1 MKILHLV
8 HNYFPSMGGA
18 QLVFQKLSEGFV
30 EGFGDKV
37 TVLTTNALRSP
48 GFVDNEFLPPGDE
61 LVNGVVVR
69 RFQYWR
75 KSGAVLKRVL
85 RVANRAR
92 LPFREYL
99 EPLRTGPIS
108 PAMFFATRRTDADVV
123 ASVGFPF
130 LQMYYSLGPGRAPLV
145 LFGALH
151 LHDDHISPPVLRAI
165 EQAQAYVAFTRY
177 ERDVLVRNNVAP
189 DRVHVVGLGVDVDR
203 FARADGSAIRAR
215 YGIGDA
221 PVVAF
226 IGRQARYKGVDV
238 LVRAMT
244 PVWDRCPE
252 AYLVL
257 AGSRTEFSD
266 EVEALVQALPT
277 AKRDRVIITYDF
289 SEEEKPQWFAAC
301 DVFVTVSTDE
311 SFGIVFVE
319 AWAAGKP
326 VIGGRINAVECVI
339 REGEDGFLVP
349 CREPEPLTLA
359 IDRLLGDETLR
370 TRLGRSG
377 YAKVRAEHD
386 WPTVTDRIHRIY
398 EGVR

>member
-8 HNYFPSMGGA
+8 HNYHPSTGGA
-18 QLVFQKLSEGFV
+18 QLVFQKLSEGFASR
-30 EGFGDKV
+30 FGDEV
-37 TVLTTNALRSP
+37 TVLTTNAMRSP
-48 GFVDNEFLPPGDE
+48 SFAVNEFLPPGDE
-61 LVNGVVVR
+61 VVNGVLVR
-69 RFQYWR
+69 RFPYWR
-75 KSGAVLKRVL
+75 KSGPVLKQVL

-108 PAMFFATRRTDADVV
+108 PAMFMAARGTEADVV
-123 ASVGFPF
+123 ASIGFPF
-130 LQMYYSLGPGRAPLV
+130 LQMYYGLGSHRPPVV

-151 LHDDHISPPVLRAI
+151 VHDDHISPPVLRAI
-165 EQAQAYVAFTRY
+165 EHSQAYIAFTQY
-177 ERDVLVRNNVAP
+177 EKDVLLRNNILR
-189 DRVHVVGLGVDVDR
+189 DRIHVVGLGVDVDR
-203 FARADGSAIRAR
+203 FARANGSAIRAR
-215 YGIGDA
+215 YGLDDA
-221 PVVAF
+221 PVVGF

-244 PVWDRCPE
+244 SVWDRCPN

-257 AGSRTEFSD
+257 AGSRTEFSH
-266 EVEALVQALPT
+266 EVEQLVEALPT
-277 AKRDRVIITYDF
+277 AKRDRVIIAYDF

-319 AWAAGKP
+319 AWACGKP

-349 CREPEPLTLA
+349 CREPAPLASA
-359 IDRLLGDETLR
+359 IERLLGDEALR
-370 TRLGRSG
+370 TRLGRNG

-386 WPTVTDRIHRIY
+386 WPMVTDKVHDIY
-398 EGVR
+398 ERVR